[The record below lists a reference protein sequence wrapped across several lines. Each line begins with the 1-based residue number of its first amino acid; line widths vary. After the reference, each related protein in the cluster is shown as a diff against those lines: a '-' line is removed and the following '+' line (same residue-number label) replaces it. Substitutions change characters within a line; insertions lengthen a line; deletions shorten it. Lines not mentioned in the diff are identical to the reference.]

1 MRIAVCDDEQKV
13 AGEIADRI
21 SGVLKAEAQ
30 EAQIDVFDA
39 GSALWERLCSE
50 EYELVF
56 LDIDMPDI
64 SGMDIAA
71 KMMELGDKPL
81 LVFVTSH
88 DELVY
93 DSLKFHPFGFVRKHL
108 LGEEL
113 PNVLRD
119 CIRNLEKQKRDYF
132 FQTPAG
138 MGKVPLDTILYFEAD
153 GNYLRLVTSE
163 GEYRFRETLYG
174 VESALAELGFV
185 RIHKGFLVNQAAVQM
200 LGREELVMT
209 SKETLPIGKSYAQ
222 EAKRKLM
229 RYML

>member
-113 PNVLRD
+113 PNVCGTVSVTWKSKNVTISFRHLPEWGRFHWIPSSILRRTG
-119 CIRNLEKQKRDYF
+119 I
-132 FQTPAG
+132 
-138 MGKVPLDTILYFEAD
+138 I
-153 GNYLRLVTSE
+153 
-163 GEYRFRETLYG
+163 
-174 VESALAELGFV
+174 
-185 RIHKGFLVNQAAVQM
+185 
-200 LGREELVMT
+200 
-209 SKETLPIGKSYAQ
+209 
-222 EAKRKLM
+222 
-229 RYML
+229 

>member
-1 MRIAVCDDEQKV
+1 
-13 AGEIADRI
+13 
-21 SGVLKAEAQ
+21 
-30 EAQIDVFDA
+30 
-39 GSALWERLCSE
+39 
-50 EYELVF
+50 
-56 LDIDMPDI
+56 
-64 SGMDIAA
+64 
-71 KMMELGDKPL
+71 
-81 LVFVTSH
+81 
-88 DELVY
+88 
-93 DSLKFHPFGFVRKHL
+93 
-108 LGEEL
+108 
-113 PNVLRD
+113 
-119 CIRNLEKQKRDYF
+119 
-132 FQTPAG
+132 